1 MKASS
6 ALTVERGPAV
16 NHASPRSPS
25 PWIVAPA
32 ADLLLVIATPLFR
45 EIDSNEACDYS
56 SPQGESRC
64 LESEFCCGAPCC
76 SV

>member
-6 ALTVERGPAV
+6 ALTVDCGPAV
-16 NHASPRSPS
+16 NHVSPRSSS
-25 PWIVAPA
+25 PWIVARA

-56 SPQGESRC
+56 SPQGESKC
-64 LESEFCCGAPCC
+64 VESEAGCGAPCC